1 MISNALR
8 AEVNGKTAS
17 PNQTVATTLTLAD
30 CLDCADPVIRGAKIG
45 DSIYHCC
52 IMPPV
57 DLVCERRYM
66 PKLDIVPIEEA
77 RGKSAS
83 EGKRAQVLREYIG
96 YIDQLTKGQAGRLV
110 AGAGETTATV
120 RRRIGAA
127 ARAAGKN
134 LTIRRA
140 GDEVYFWVERRRAA
154 NGRGRGA
161 SS

>member
-1 MISNALR
+1 
-8 AEVNGKTAS
+8 
-17 PNQTVATTLTLAD
+17 
-30 CLDCADPVIRGAKIG
+30 
-45 DSIYHCC
+45 
-52 IMPPV
+52 
-57 DLVCERRYM
+57 M
-66 PKLDIVPIEEA
+66 PKLDIVSIEEA
-77 RGKSAS
+77 RAKTASESAS
-83 EGKRAQVLREYIG
+83 VRKRAQILQEYLG

-140 GDEVYFWVERRRAA
+140 GDEVYFWAVERRRAA
-154 NGRGRGA
+154 NGRRRRGRGA